1 MLDHVTL
8 VAMSPSGSTLVLRD
22 RGSRL
27 WLYPPA
33 GAGQPRVIDPELA
46 EQVIARGDL
55 DRVGRDFEGWDDL
68 DAFRQ
73 KRAAKA
79 TPTEVVDVESLDLH
93 DVELMMEVAERWLA
107 GGEGDRA
114 RQLALRLLRV
124 PAVRSDADANDRLVG
139 FIEKLGR
146 PDLRLH
152 SEPTTTL
159 QARAYERWELPRAA

>member
-8 VAMSPSGSTLVLRD
+8 VAMSPAGSTLVLRD
-22 RGSRL
+22 RGDRL
-27 WLYPPA
+27 WHYPPE
-33 GAGQPRVIDPELA
+33 GVGRPRVIDSNLA
-46 EQVIARGDL
+46 EREIARGDL
-55 DRVGRDFEGWDDL
+55 ERLEREFESWEDL

-73 KRAAKA
+73 ERAAQM
-79 TPTEVVDVESLDLH
+79 TPGEVVDVESLDLH
-93 DVELMMEVAERWLA
+93 DVELMLGVARQWLA
-107 GGEGDRA
+107 DGEGDRA
-114 RQLALRLLRV
+114 RALALRLLRV

-146 PDLRLH
+146 PDLRLR